1 MSMQPHPFSRPFDV
15 SRLGDGNT
23 RQQHVE
29 ASPGECDDL
38 ARFLGTVAV
47 RRLEA
52 DVALTRRGRQIRA
65 DIHVRADIIQA
76 CVVTLDHLDTAI
88 DEEFSLTFDPDVR
101 PSGEFD
107 EPLSV
112 TDDDPPEPL
121 VEETVDAGVAI
132 GEMMALALDPWPRR
146 QGAEIDRDHAAVET
160 ARTSPFAVL
169 KSLKGDD

>member
-1 MSMQPHPFSRPFDV
+1 MEIRPFSRLFDV

-23 RQQHVE
+23 WHQQVE
-29 ASPGECDDL
+29 ATPGECGDL

-47 RRLEA
+47 RRLQA

-65 DIHVRADIIQA
+65 DFHVRADVVQT
-76 CVVTLDHLDTAI
+76 CVVTLDNLDTAL
-88 DEEFSLTFDPDVR
+88 DEEFSLIFDPDVR
-101 PSGEFD
+101 RSGEFD

-121 VEETVDAGVAI
+121 VDETVDAGVAV

-146 QGAEIDRDHAAVET
+146 PGAEIDRDWTVAESVH
-160 ARTSPFAVL
+160 TSPFAVL
-169 KSLKGDD
+169 KSLEEDD

>member
-1 MSMQPHPFSRPFDV
+1 MQTLPFSRPFDV

-23 RQQHVE
+23 QHQCVE
-29 ASPGECDDL
+29 ATPGECDDL

-47 RRLEA
+47 SRLQA

-65 DIHVRADIIQA
+65 DMHVRADVIQT
-76 CVVTLDHLDTAI
+76 CVVTLDHLDTAL
-88 DEEFSLTFDPDVR
+88 DEEFSLIFDPDVR

-121 VEETVDAGVAI
+121 VDETVDVGVAV
-132 GEMMALALDPWPRR
+132 GEMMALVLDPWPRR
-146 QGAEIDRDHAAVET
+146 PGAEIDQDLAVVESVH
-160 ARTSPFAVL
+160 TSPFAAL
-169 KSLKGDD
+169 KSLKEDD

>member
-1 MSMQPHPFSRPFDV
+1 MQTLPFSRPFDV

-23 RQQHVE
+23 QHQRVE
-29 ASPGECDDL
+29 ATPGECNDL

-47 RRLEA
+47 SRLQA

-65 DIHVRADIIQA
+65 DIHVRADVIQT
-76 CVVTLDHLDTAI
+76 CVVTLDNLDTAL
-88 DEEFSLTFDPDVR
+88 DEEFSLIFDPDVR

-121 VEETVDAGVAI
+121 VDETVDVGVAV
-132 GEMMALALDPWPRR
+132 GEMMALVLDPWPRR
-146 QGAEIDRDHAAVET
+146 PGAEIDQDLAVVESVH
-160 ARTSPFAVL
+160 TSPFAVL
-169 KSLKGDD
+169 KSLKEDD